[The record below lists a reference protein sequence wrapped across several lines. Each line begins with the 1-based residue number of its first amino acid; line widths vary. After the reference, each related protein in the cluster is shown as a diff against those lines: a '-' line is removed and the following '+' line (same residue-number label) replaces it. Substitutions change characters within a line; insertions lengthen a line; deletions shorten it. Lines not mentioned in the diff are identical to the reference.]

1 MTSMMRA
8 KKSSRVISPRRISL
22 NRVPSLMNSTR
33 LVNEAAKASW
43 VTIMMVAFICV
54 FIISS
59 VSSMICALR
68 ESRAPVGSSAKMSL
82 GSDTMARAAAMRC
95 FCPPDIWYG
104 YFFSTPSTPRF
115 FAMASILAGMFAGD
129 SCLMVRASAMFSKP
143 LRVSSR
149 LASWKMKPRS
159 SRRNFASWR
168 FEAPVMSRPPTRM
181 LPPVGN
187 VDGRH
192 AVQKA
197 WSCRNLTVP

>member
-82 GSDTMARAAAMRC
+82 GSDTMARARRDALLLPARHLVRVLLQHAFDAEVLRDGLDLGGDVRGRFVLDGESQRDVLVSVEGVEKVGILEDEAQVIAAELRQ
-95 FCPPDIWYG
+95 
-104 YFFSTPSTPRF
+104 
-115 FAMASILAGMFAGD
+115 LA
-129 SCLMVRASAMFSKP
+129 
-143 LRVSSR
+143 LRGS
-149 LASWKMKPRS
+149 
-159 SRRNFASWR
+159 
-168 FEAPVMSRPPTRM
+168 VMSRPPTRM